1 MSWPSVLAARIR
13 GLFAKDRVER
23 ELDDEVR
30 FHLEMQAE
38 DNRRAG
44 MNPAEARYAAM
55 RSFGGIEQMKEKFR
69 ERRTLSLVETL
80 VQDVSHG
87 LRSLRRRP
95 GFTIAA
101 GLSLA
106 LGIGATTAIF
116 SVLNAVALRPLP
128 YADAERLL
136 WMTQIL
142 KKNSTDEVTLTVHFL
157 EWRRQNQTFTDL
169 AGYNYQIRNLTGL
182 DEPMQLR
189 TAKAS
194 ASLLPLLGVQPV
206 LGRNFLKE
214 EDYKGHEQVALLGS
228 ALWRRQCGGS
238 PNIIG
243 QAITLDG
250 GPFTVVGIL
259 TPDFVF
265 PGPDQVQL
273 ITPLGKDEVAEL
285 QYKVGSIIFNVIG
298 RLKPGATLER
308 AKAELAVVQ
317 SRLPVLPWRPTIT
330 LKMLTLREYLF
341 GNVKTAGLVLVAAAG
356 F

>member
-1 MSWPSVLAARIR
+1 MSWPSVFAARIR
-13 GLFAKDRVER
+13 GLFVKDRLER

-69 ERRTLSLVETL
+69 ERRALFFVETV
-80 VQDVSHG
+80 VQDISHG

-142 KKNSTDEVTLTVHFL
+142 KKNSTDEVTLTAHFL

-169 AGYNYQIRNLTGL
+169 AGYNYQTRNLTGL

-206 LGRNFLKE
+206 LGRNFLKQ
-214 EDYKGHEQVALLGS
+214 EDYKGRDQVALLGS
-228 ALWRRQCGGS
+228 ALWRQRFGGN
-238 PNIIG
+238 PKIVG

-250 GPFTVVGIL
+250 SPFTIVGVL
-259 TPDFVF
+259 PSDFVF

-273 ITPLGKDEVAEL
+273 ITPLGKDEAAEL

-298 RLKPGATLER
+298 CLKPGVTLEQAR
-308 AKAELAVVQ
+308 ADLGVVQ
-317 SRLPVLPWRPTIT
+317 SRLPTPAFRPTIT
-330 LKMLTLREYLF
+330 LEM
-341 GNVKTAGLVLVAAAG
+341 
-356 F
+356 